1 MKWNDSNIK
10 KNITLFYLYSGFASF
25 DFSRGIFI
33 LFLLSK
39 GFSIAQVGILQ
50 TLLFWSNLIFEIPA
64 GFLADKIKRTYS
76 VAFGLIAL
84 SLVGLA
90 SIYSQT
96 FNAFIFIFIL
106 NGLGFAFKSGADS
119 ALLFDGLKDAGDSWL
134 SKHVN
139 ILANSRNISTIGMAF
154 AIAFGGYLQKSSWNL
169 VYGLF
174 AASMVISAF
183 LMLKISE
190 PKRHS
195 HDTHHGIGEL
205 FEDKGIVAH
214 LKEFVKD
221 PKGKSLLTFLLG
233 MGLIEAAHTPFFIY
247 IQVLLKSYK
256 LSEFST
262 GCIISAAMLI
272 TSLAYFM
279 LPKFPKIPVRKI
291 LFLFCIPVSLFIL
304 SFSLGLSVYIVVP
317 LFFLIN
323 TLPNFMF
330 VFTDHHINEQI
341 PSKIRATFLSVQSFV
356 TSFFISM
363 SYLVGGYLMDHYPP
377 HIVLSL
383 LGVLPILGLF
393 VLHFHFKNAKKIL
406 EVAA

>member
-10 KNITLFYLYSGFASF
+10 KNISLFYLYSGFASF
-25 DFSRGIFI
+25 DFTRGIFV

-39 GFSIAQVGILQ
+39 GLTIVQVGLLQ
-50 TLLFWSNLIFEIPA
+50 TLLFWSNLIFEVPA
-64 GFLADKIKRTYS
+64 GFFADKIKRKYS

-84 SLVGLA
+84 SLVGLT

-96 FNAFIFIFIL
+96 FTAFIFIFIL
-106 NGLGFAFKSGADS
+106 NGLGYAFKSGADS
-119 ALLFDGLKDAGDSWL
+119 ALLFDGLKDAGESWL
-134 SKHVN
+134 TKHVN
-139 ILANSRNISTIGMAF
+139 ILANSRNISTIGLSF
-154 AIAFGGYLQKSSWNL
+154 AIAFGGYLQKSSWDL

-174 AASMVISAF
+174 AVCMLVSAF
-183 LMLKISE
+183 LMLRISE

-195 HDTHHGIGEL
+195 QDSNHGIGEL
-205 FEDKGIVAH
+205 FENKGIVAH
-214 LKEFVKD
+214 LKEFFKN

-256 LSEFST
+256 LSELNV
-262 GCIISAAMLI
+262 GCIISAAMVI
-272 TSLAYFM
+272 TSLGYFM
-279 LPKFPKIPVRKI
+279 LPKFPKLHVQKI
-291 LFLFCIPVSLFIL
+291 LFLFCIPVCLFML
-304 SFSLGLSVYIVVP
+304 SFSLELPVYIIVP

-341 PSKIRATFLSVQSFV
+341 PSRIRATFLSVQSFV

-363 SYLVGGYLMDHYPP
+363 SYLGGGYLMDRYPP

-383 LGVLPILGLF
+383 LGFLPILGLI
-393 VLHFHFKNAKKIL
+393 VLHFHFNNGKKLL